1 MHIGLSRPPT
11 PPPPLPDVDAAH
23 VAQIAEGLGFESIF
37 YGEHPIT
44 PVGDPGQS
52 VHSHGVPFFQDTLVA
67 LARISAVTSRIRIGS
82 GIFLIPQH
90 HPVML
95 AKQLSSLDFYSGGR
109 LILGLGFGWSRVECE
124 AMGGNFDRRFGQAR
138 EAVAVMKRLWA
149 EGVASFDGE
158 FYQFPPVM
166 MAPKPLQRPH
176 PPILLPGPAL
186 HEGGLPDAERHRAS
200 FLRIVDYADGW
211 LPGFVGTSAM
221 EGGLAVIKA
230 GRAIMAALCAERGRD
245 PSELQTT
252 VLLRTE
258 VHDGDTAWP
267 ELASRDLLKRYEDLA
282 VERVIVTIPTITS
295 DDHAREVLERMAAH
309 LL

>member
-11 PPPPLPDVDAAH
+11 PPPPLPDVDAAV
-23 VAQIAEGLGFESIF
+23 VARIAEELGFESIF

-82 GIFLIPQH
+82 GIFLVPQH

-109 LILGLGFGWSRVECE
+109 LIIGAGFGWSRVECE
-124 AMGGNFDRRFGQAR
+124 AMGGNFDRRFGQTR
-138 EAVAVMKRLWA
+138 EAIAVMKRLWSQDVA
-149 EGVASFDGE
+149 EYAGE
-158 FYQFPPVM
+158 FYSFPPVM
-166 MAPKPLQRPH
+166 MAPKPLQKPW
-176 PPILLPGPAL
+176 PPVLLPGPML
-186 HEGGLPDAERHRAS
+186 HDGGLPDRDRHAKA
-200 FLRIVDYADGW
+200 FGRIVDYADGW
-211 LPGFVGTSAM
+211 IPGFVGTASM
-221 EGGLAVIKA
+221 EGGLAVIA
-230 GRAIMAALCAERGRD
+230 SGRAIMAELCAEKGRD
-245 PSELQTT
+245 PAELQTT

-267 ELASRDLLKRYEDLA
+267 ELASRDLIRRYEDLA
-282 VERVIVTIPTITS
+282 VERVIVTIPTVTS
-295 DDHAREVLERMAAH
+295 EDHAREVLERMAGH